1 MDGEAL
7 AWAAIVAGVADPA
20 NLFVT
25 GGSGALG
32 AVICRSLAQ
41 AGCAVAVAFHEHRAA
56 AEDVVAEIREAGGE
70 AHAIGIDLE
79 NPQCADS
86 IGRDIAAMGGVDV
99 LVHAA
104 GRKLDGL
111 AADLDPLELG
121 RLFAVNVTGAFH
133 AVRAAL
139 PWLLQSDRG
148 RIILMSSVLAA
159 RGAVGVAGYAAT
171 KGAIES
177 VTRTLAVELSRRGV
191 LVNAVAPG
199 FVNTRMSVVDGRNEL
214 ESDWFRDVYV
224 ENGKLPIR
232 RYAEP
237 EEIAAPVAWLASDQ
251 NTYLTGQVVT
261 VDGGLTVTF

>member
-1 MDGEAL
+1 MPPEAR
-7 AWAAIVAGVADPA
+7 A
-20 NLFVT
+20 FVT

-41 AGCAVAVAFHEHRAA
+41 AGCAVAVAFHEHRGA

-177 VTRTLAVELSRRGV
+177 VTRTLAVELGGKRIT
-191 LVNAVAPG
+191 VNAVAPG
-199 FVNTRMSVVDGRNEL
+199 FIDAGLGR
-214 ESDWFRDVYV
+214 
-224 ENGKLPIR
+224 
-232 RYAEP
+232 
-237 EEIAAPVAWLASDQ
+237 APTQALGAWLGATIPLRRAGSPQDVAEVIRFLVSPAAA
-251 NTYLTGQVVT
+251 YVTGSVIP
-261 VDGGLTVTF
+261 VDGGLLAGSGRTR